1 MEKLMFGFGATRPM
15 TLDISETFKR
25 IGTLFVFDISRLME
39 FRSSRPE
46 VLFKTGALKKF
57 AKFTG
62 K

>member
-1 MEKLMFGFGATRPM
+1 MFGFGATRPV
-15 TLDISETFKR
+15 TLVYQRLLKGF
-25 IGTLFVFDISRLME
+25 GTLFVFDISRLME

-46 VLFKTGALKKF
+46 VLFKKGALKMF